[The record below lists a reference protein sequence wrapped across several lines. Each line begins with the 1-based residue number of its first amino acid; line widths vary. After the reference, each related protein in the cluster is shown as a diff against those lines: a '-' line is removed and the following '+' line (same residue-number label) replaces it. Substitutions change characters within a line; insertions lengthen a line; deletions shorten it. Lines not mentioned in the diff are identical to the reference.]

1 MRIVG
6 KQDRWDVELDPG
18 KAYRRARALEGRRLM
33 RIAPLFGLFCAI
45 GALAGCG
52 GFPNMMA
59 SGPGQ
64 TVDFVSSNPDSVLLD
79 FGVRPPGEL
88 TAANE
93 TASQQCRM
101 FRRGNARLES
111 LNIRNE
117 STIRATYICGR

>member
-1 MRIVG
+1 
-6 KQDRWDVELDPG
+6 
-18 KAYRRARALEGRRLM
+18 M

-45 GALAGCG
+45 GALGGCG
-52 GFPNMMA
+52 GFPNMMT
-59 SGPGQ
+59 SGPGR

-88 TAANE
+88 SAANE
-93 TASQQCRM
+93 TASQQCRI